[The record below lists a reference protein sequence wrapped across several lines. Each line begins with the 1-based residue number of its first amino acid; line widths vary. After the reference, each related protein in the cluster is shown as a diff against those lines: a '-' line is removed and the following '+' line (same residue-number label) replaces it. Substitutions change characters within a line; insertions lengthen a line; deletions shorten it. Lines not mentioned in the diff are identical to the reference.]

1 MGWGGAK
8 AIVSRV
14 AQVAEDHGGDDDA
27 YCMARNVL
35 IELVRACRDHDADDL
50 YELEGR
56 FPLLDEVL
64 RAEGVL
70 K

>member
-1 MGWGGAK
+1 MGWSGANVT
-8 AIVSRV
+8 ISRI
-14 AQVAEDHGGDDDA
+14 AQVAENHGGDDDA
-27 YCMARNVL
+27 YCMAYNML
-35 IELVRACRDHDADDL
+35 AELVKACRDHDADDL
-50 YELEGR
+50 YELEGQ